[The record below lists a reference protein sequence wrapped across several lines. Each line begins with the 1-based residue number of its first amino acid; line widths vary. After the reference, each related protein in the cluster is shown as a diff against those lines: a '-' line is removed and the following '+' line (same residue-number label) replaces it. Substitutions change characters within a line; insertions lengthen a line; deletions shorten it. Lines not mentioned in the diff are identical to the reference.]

1 MSDMGTFRINIEI
14 ENPALPGP
22 RADLPS
28 VLVDTGSELSWI
40 PAAILESLGIK
51 RRQVSRF
58 RQANG
63 TILDRWTGSAWIY
76 AGRQV
81 PRPTTSYS
89 ENPTTCCSSA
99 RERSKGSTFAL
110 ILSLNSSSM
119 RGLHRRHAASG
130 PREPHYFDSLA
141 EVPLAALGSISLA
154 DTDAAG
160 CNEKRADDQQRDETH
175 RAKVR
180 HTLASSLRAS

>member
-1 MSDMGTFRINIEI
+1 MVTDPTGQERTMSDMGTFRINIEI

-76 AGRQV
+76 AAGK
-81 PRPTTSYS
+81 
-89 ENPTTCCSSA
+89 SA
-99 RERSKGSTFAL
+99 TDDVVFGEPDDMLLLGARTIEGLNLRVDPVAKQLVDAGPAPAARS
-110 ILSLNSSSM
+110 
-119 RGLHRRHAASG
+119 
-130 PREPHYFDSLA
+130 
-141 EVPLAALGSISLA
+141 
-154 DTDAAG
+154 
-160 CNEKRADDQQRDETH
+160 
-175 RAKVR
+175 
-180 HTLASSLRAS
+180 